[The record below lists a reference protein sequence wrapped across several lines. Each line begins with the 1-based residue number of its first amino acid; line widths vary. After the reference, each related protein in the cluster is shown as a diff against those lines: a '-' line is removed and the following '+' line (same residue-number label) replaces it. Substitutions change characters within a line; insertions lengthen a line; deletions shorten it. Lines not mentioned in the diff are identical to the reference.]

1 MNLNSD
7 PAYSDFSEMA
17 HDEAYQKLARE
28 LTEEF
33 AILDWEAFQL
43 AEPSQLLANFMAIL
57 ASLPQGR
64 LRRQLRQPQTR
75 ARATAAPLS

>member
-1 MNLNSD
+1 MTLTPHLQHWLSTRNSD
-7 PAYSDFSEMA
+7 PVYSDFSEMA

-43 AEPSQLLANFMAIL
+43 AEQSQ
-57 ASLPQGR
+57 
-64 LRRQLRQPQTR
+64 
-75 ARATAAPLS
+75 

>member
-7 PAYSDFSEMA
+7 PVYSDFSEMA

-43 AEPSQLLANFMAIL
+43 GEPSQLSAN
-57 ASLPQGR
+57 
-64 LRRQLRQPQTR
+64 
-75 ARATAAPLS
+75 